1 MRSILF
7 DELQPQEV
15 AAVRVYLNQQARR
28 SGLEDLYWI
37 ALPRVLWN
45 ENQIQTS
52 SEGRKPDF
60 HFAVELGSEWVRFEL
75 LIRSEGLLN
84 LGGGQATA
92 EQALFLL
99 NWAND
104 MARKLDLLTCA
115 PTSPPPQGKS

>member
-104 MARKLDLLTCA
+104 MARKLDLLTCT